1 MSIKYSLLSDIFIES
16 HLFPYGFC
24 NDQKILQLVKSCFFY
39 SIPSDTKSKLR
50 SKVLNFLHRQIFS
63 FLESLPFA

>member
-1 MSIKYSLLSDIFIES
+1 MSVKYSLLSYIFIKG

-39 SIPSDTKSKLR
+39 SIPSDTKLKLR
-50 SKVLNFLHRQIFS
+50 FKS
-63 FLESLPFA
+63 